1 MLKGLL
7 QLLGLN
13 NQGKSSAG
21 EFAKDIREA
30 LKGKEI
36 DPNRAL
42 DLIEVQTKLNE
53 TEAQHRTVFVAGW
66 RPFIGWILG
75 FSLGVYY
82 IPQFAMASYLWV
94 KMCVEANSLLD
105 YPKLNVDSL
114 FELVLGMLGLAA
126 IRTYEKVKGKTK

>member
-13 NQGKSSAG
+13 SEGKSSAG

-94 KMCVEANSLLD
+94 KMCMEANSLLD

>member
-13 NQGKSSAG
+13 NEGKSSAG